1 MRPASLAASGV
12 LLAILIATG
21 FIYPHG
27 PHEIVSLPDRQS
39 RLPGNTA
46 VVYPSEDAARAACQG
61 RPVAFA
67 DMRGQVYYEKG
78 EPQFGDS
85 HERNSAELGFG
96 CVDDLEANG
105 FNHA

>member
-1 MRPASLAASGV
+1 VRPAYLAAFGV

-21 FIYPHG
+21 LIYPHG

-46 VVYPSEDAARAACQG
+46 VVYPSEDAANAACQG
-61 RPVAFA
+61 RPVAFV
-67 DMRGQVYYEKG
+67 DMYRQVYYEKG
-78 EPQFGDS
+78 EPQFGRPPDHGTAQS
-85 HERNSAELGFG
+85 GFG

-105 FNHA
+105 FHHA